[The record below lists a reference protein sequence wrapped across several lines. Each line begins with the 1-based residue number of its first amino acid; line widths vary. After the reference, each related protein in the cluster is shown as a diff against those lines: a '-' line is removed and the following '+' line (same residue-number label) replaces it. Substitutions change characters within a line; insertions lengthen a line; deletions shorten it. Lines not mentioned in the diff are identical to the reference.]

1 MGLSCSA
8 GVAGREPATLFSVGV
23 TGRDVRG
30 TGVGTLRGT
39 GVGTRGGGVGR
50 RGGSRTV
57 EAIKFVS
64 LCRPSATSN
73 TVGCRSTSRLM
84 PLGPASARSL
94 SLVPALPSAISSD
107 DASDFNTV
115 TSNRVEAVDEDHNRL
130 VPSGS

>member
-1 MGLSCSA
+1 MGISCSA

-73 TVGCRSTSRLM
+73 SRLSIN
-84 PLGPASARSL
+84 LSIDAARASL
-94 SLVPALPSAISSD
+94 SKVSI
-107 DASDFNTV
+107 TG
-115 TSNRVEAVDEDHNRL
+115 TSTTLSHHV
-130 VPSGS
+130 